1 VAKASLDDPEVVET
15 LCLRIIGGM
24 SVDKAC
30 ALPDG
35 PSKTLVYQRM
45 ASDEAFRT
53 IIARAR
59 EAQQHAI
66 VDETVDMADAAT
78 PENWQV
84 VRMQI
89 WARQWRAGK
98 LAPKFYGE
106 KITQEVVGADGGPQR
121 VQIEIVGTPP
131 SVESERPRIT
141 RTAPSIEVD
150 IVGRPTTDR

>member
-1 VAKASLDDPEVVET
+1 MKGSLDDPQVVET
-15 LCLRIIGGM
+15 LCQRLIAGM

-45 ASDEAFRT
+45 AEDLAFRT
-53 IIARAR
+53 VIARAR

-66 VDETVDMADAAT
+66 IDETVDMADAAT

-98 LAPKFYGE
+98 LAPKVYGE
-106 KITQEVVGADGGPQR
+106 KITQEHLGADGGPVR
-121 VQIEIVGTPP
+121 VEVVLVGDAPVQSRIESPAREERVRAAMDVKFVG
-131 SVESERPRIT
+131 
-141 RTAPSIEVD
+141 
-150 IVGRPTTDR
+150 

>member
-1 VAKASLDDPEVVET
+1 M
-15 LCLRIIGGM
+15 LCQRIIGGM

-45 ASDEAFRT
+45 ARDEAFRT

-59 EAQQHAI
+59 VAQQDAI
-66 VDETVDMADAAT
+66 IDDTVDMADAAT

-98 LAPKFYGE
+98 LAPKVYGE
-106 KITQEVVGADGGPQR
+106 KITQELTGGDSPVR

-131 SVESERPRIT
+131 PQQLDAQT
-141 RTAPSIEVD
+141 RGVQPPGEHASFVDFD
-150 IVGRPTTDR
+150 IVGAPPKRKTIDFIG